1 MEKLNLADVIES
13 AIDQSDYTYENIV
26 DNFEYLVDNDK
37 EYIQKEIDEKG
48 RSIDWCEITQY
59 MYYPDEYDR
68 KGYDSEGE
76 YRWAL
81 VMEKDDNGGISA
93 DIYTVSAEV
102 ESRYS
107 EYDIKHNT
115 VEAVHVGK
123 FESLTEL
130 HDYLIELLKK

>member
-1 MEKLNLADVIES
+1 MEKLILSKVMDW
-13 AIDQSDYTYENIV
+13 AIDQSDYTYETIV
-26 DNFEYLVDNDK
+26 DNFEYLLDNDM

-48 RSIDWCEITQY
+48 RSIEWSEEHQY

-81 VMEKDDNGGISA
+81 VMEKDNNGNISA

-102 ESRYS
+102 DSRYA
-107 EYDIKHNT
+107 EYDIKHNN
-115 VEAVHVGK
+115 VEVAHVGK

-130 HDYLIELLKK
+130 HDYLVELLKS